1 MNDSTYAPF
10 EREKR
15 ASIEAMG
22 KAPALKKL
30 STEWMVATAPYRYS
44 YHFSWMGRPIIQYPQ
59 DMVAMQEIIWQVRPD
74 LIIETGVAH
83 GGSLVF
89 YASLLELMGKGQV
102 VGIDVE
108 IRQHNREAIEN
119 HPMAHRIS
127 LVEGSSV
134 NSSVVARVGDIA
146 RGKQRVLVALDSN
159 HSHAHVLEEL
169 RVYAPLVN
177 RDSYLVVFDTII
189 EDFPAGSFPDRPW
202 DRGSNPKTAVEEFL
216 RENDRFIVDDDMD
229 SKLLIS
235 ATRGGYL
242 KCVKQ

>member
-1 MNDSTYAPF
+1 
-10 EREKR
+10 
-15 ASIEAMG
+15 
-22 KAPALKKL
+22 
-30 STEWMVATAPYRYS
+30 
-44 YHFSWMGRPIIQYPQ
+44 MGRPIIQYPQ

-134 NSSVVARVGDIA
+134 SPSVVARVGDIA